1 MRITPA
7 ICLLMLALA
16 LVATACQGEAG
27 QTGPAG
33 PAGQQGQQGAAG
45 PAGPAGPAGADG
57 AQGPPG
63 DPAPASAAG
72 ISLEKAAYTL
82 GSERTF
88 TVTGWGFQPGESVLI
103 IFHTD
108 VYGPRHRRRHRRVP
122 VRNIRGNAART
133 VQDGAHPFRPRHV
146 HRKSR
151 RQYGLVGNRAHHLR
165 GACSGRV
172 ADLFAGVSEWQVTRE
187 EPQWPPTTVCSK
199 HWRFL

>member
-45 PAGPAGPAGADG
+45 PAGPTGPAGADG

-108 VYGPRHRRRHRRVP
+108 VYGPGTVAGIDASPYGTFKATPRGRFRMERIRSAP
-122 VRNIRGNAART
+122 GTYTVRAEGSMGSLATAPIT
-133 VQDGAHPFRPRHV
+133 F
-146 HRKSR
+146 
-151 RQYGLVGNRAHHLR
+151 
-165 GACSGRV
+165 V
-172 ADLFAGVSEWQVTRE
+172 APAPAE
-187 EPQWPPTTVCSK
+187 
-199 HWRFL
+199 